1 MARGKVKADEE
12 CRLQAVRVRLT
23 TAERL
28 ALDDLAAN
36 AGLTLSEY
44 ARQKLGINL
53 VMADSSEPVEDR
65 IAMTR

>member
-23 TAERL
+23 AAERL

-36 AGLTLSEY
+36 AGLTISEY
-44 ARQKLGINL
+44 ARQRLGITL
-53 VMADSSEPVEDR
+53 QMTDGESAEEL
-65 IAMTR
+65 ATMTR